1 MMIVAE
7 LGAGDG
13 DGDGDGLGVGL
24 AVAEGDGVGVG
35 VALGAAYDGARTPE
49 PAAAAI
55 NPVTTANRCQAPV
68 DTSGVSHEREGAR
81 CRLDE
86 LPRNVRGDADAQRVR
101 ITDEPWPNRPWFAV
115 IPTRAPSTCR
125 APA

>member
-13 DGDGDGLGVGL
+13 DGEGDGLGVGV

-35 VALGAAYDGARTPE
+35 VALGAAYDGARMPE

-55 NPVTTANRCQAPV
+55 NPVATATRRQAPV
-68 DTSGVSHEREGAR
+68 DTSGVSHAEHGQRW
-81 CRLDE
+81 RLHE
-86 LPRNVRGDADAQRVR
+86 LPRVS
-101 ITDEPWPNRPWFAV
+101 EH
-115 IPTRAPSTCR
+115 
-125 APA
+125 